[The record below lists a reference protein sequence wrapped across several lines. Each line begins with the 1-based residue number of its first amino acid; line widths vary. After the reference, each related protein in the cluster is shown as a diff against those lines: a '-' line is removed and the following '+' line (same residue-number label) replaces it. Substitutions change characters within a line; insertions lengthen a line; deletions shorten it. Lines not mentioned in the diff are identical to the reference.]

1 MTEVQ
6 PLTDEEIAEIEASWQ
21 AASRRAMD
29 GSTAIREVN
38 MLLQAGNVPS
48 LIATIRQRTKQREQA
63 MAAATQAT
71 ADAEFSTRHW
81 GEALRDVWPM
91 ERERAEALRQRDEAL
106 AERDKWRQ
114 IAYDQAML
122 LLASC
127 DDWMSRNVDAIN
139 VQMEQY
145 RDEAVALLA
154 DVEAYFDK
162 GINLN
167 DLISY
172 ALRRAT
178 NPGA

>member
-1 MTEVQ
+1 MAEVQ
-6 PLTDEEIAEIEASWQ
+6 PLTDEEVASLQVSAVPGGLWE
-21 AASRRAMD
+21 RA
-29 GSTAIREVN
+29 
-38 MLLQAGNVPS
+38 L
-48 LIATIRQRTKQREQA
+48 ATIRLRTEQREQA

-71 ADAEFSTRHW
+71 ADAEFSTHHW
-81 GEALRDVWPM
+81 DVASQKW
-91 ERERAEALRQRDEAL
+91 AEALRQRDEAL

-122 LLASC
+122 LLASY
-127 DDWMSRNVDAIN
+127 DDWMSRNVDALN

-145 RDEAVALLA
+145 RDEAVALLS

-162 GINLN
+162 GIDLK

>member
-6 PLTDEEIAEIEASWQ
+6 PLTDEEIDAIERHWQ
-21 AASRRAMD
+21 S
-29 GSTAIREVN
+29 EVCAQRSQHITDV
-38 MLLQAGNVPS
+38 LG
-48 LIATIRQRTKQREQA
+48 LIATIRQRTEQRE
-63 MAAATQAT
+63 
-71 ADAEFSTRHW
+71 ADAEFSTHHW
-81 GEALRDVWPM
+81 GVASQKW
-91 ERERAEALRQRDEAL
+91 AEARRQRDEAL

-122 LLASC
+122 LLALC

>member
-6 PLTDEEIAEIEASWQ
+6 PLTDEEIAEIEAS
-21 AASRRAMD
+21 S
-29 GSTAIREVN
+29 REV
-38 MLLQAGNVPS
+38 VS
-48 LIATIRQRTKQREQA
+48 LWAEALRQ
-63 MAAATQAT
+63 

-81 GEALRDVWPM
+81 GEALRDVWPV

-114 IAYDQAML
+114 ISYDQAML

-154 DVEAYFDK
+154 DVEAYFHN
-162 GINLN
+162 GIDLN

>member
-6 PLTDEEIAEIEASWQ
+6 PLTDEEIAEIEASWV
-21 AASRRAMD
+21 AELGAMD
-29 GSTAIREVN
+29 GSTAIRQVN

-71 ADAEFSTRHW
+71 ADAELW
-81 GEALRDVWPM
+81 
-91 ERERAEALRQRDEAL
+91 AEALRQ
-106 AERDKWRQ
+106 
-114 IAYDQAML
+114 
-122 LLASC
+122 
-127 DDWMSRNVDAIN
+127 
-139 VQMEQY
+139 

-154 DVEAYFDK
+154 DVEAYFHN
-162 GINLN
+162 GIDLN

>member
-6 PLTDEEIAEIEASWQ
+6 PLTDEEIAEIEAS
-21 AASRRAMD
+21 S
-29 GSTAIREVN
+29 REV
-38 MLLQAGNVPS
+38 VS
-48 LIATIRQRTKQREQA
+48 L
-63 MAAATQAT
+63 
-71 ADAEFSTRHW
+71 W
-81 GEALRDVWPM
+81 
-91 ERERAEALRQRDEAL
+91 AEALRQRDEAL

-154 DVEAYFDK
+154 DVEAYFHN
-162 GINLN
+162 GIDLN

>member
-6 PLTDEEIAEIEASWQ
+6 PLPDEEIDAIERHWQ
-21 AASRRAMD
+21 SEGCAQRSQHLTD
-29 GSTAIREVN
+29 VLGLV
-38 MLLQAGNVPS
+38 
-48 LIATIRQRTKQREQA
+48 ATICLRTKQREQA
-63 MAAATQAT
+63 MAVATRAT
-71 ADAEFSTRHW
+71 ADAEFSTHYW
-81 GEALRDVWPM
+81 DVASQK
-91 ERERAEALRQRDEAL
+91 RAEALRQRDEAL

>member
-1 MTEVQ
+1 MAEVQ
-6 PLTDEEIAEIEASWQ
+6 PLTDEEIDAIERHWQ
-21 AASRRAMD
+21 SELKSRGYAQRSQHITD
-29 GSTAIREVN
+29 VLG
-38 MLLQAGNVPS
+38 
-48 LIATIRQRTKQREQA
+48 LIATIRQRTEQREQA

-71 ADAEFSTRHW
+71 ADAELW
-81 GEALRDVWPM
+81 
-91 ERERAEALRQRDEAL
+91 AEALRQRDEAL

-114 IAYDQAML
+114 ISYDQAML

-154 DVEAYFDK
+154 DVEAYFHN
-162 GINLN
+162 GIDLN

>member
-6 PLTDEEIAEIEASWQ
+6 PLPDEEIDAIERHWQ
-21 AASRRAMD
+21 SEWQSEGYAQRSQHITD
-29 GSTAIREVN
+29 VLG
-38 MLLQAGNVPS
+38 
-48 LIATIRQRTKQREQA
+48 LIATIRQRTEQREQA

-81 GEALRDVWPM
+81 GEALRDVWPV

-114 IAYDQAML
+114 VSYDQAML

-145 RDEAVALLA
+145 RDEAVALLS

-162 GINLN
+162 GIDLK

>member
-21 AASRRAMD
+21 AARRAMD
-29 GSTAIREVN
+29 GSTAIRQVN

-48 LIATIRQRTKQREQA
+48 LIATIRQRTEQREQA

-71 ADAEFSTRHW
+71 ADAELW
-81 GEALRDVWPM
+81 
-91 ERERAEALRQRDEAL
+91 AEALRQRDEAL

-154 DVEAYFDK
+154 DVEAYFHN
-162 GINLN
+162 GIDLN

>member
-6 PLTDEEIAEIEASWQ
+6 PLPDEEIDAIERHWQ
-21 AASRRAMD
+21 SEWQSEGYAQRSQHITD
-29 GSTAIREVN
+29 VLG
-38 MLLQAGNVPS
+38 
-48 LIATIRQRTKQREQA
+48 LIATIRQRTEQREQA

-71 ADAEFSTRHW
+71 ADAELW
-81 GEALRDVWPM
+81 
-91 ERERAEALRQRDEAL
+91 AEALRQRDEAL

-114 IAYDQAML
+114 VSYDQAML

-154 DVEAYFDK
+154 DVEAYFHN
-162 GINLN
+162 GIDLN

>member
-1 MTEVQ
+1 MAEVQ
-6 PLTDEEIAEIEASWQ
+6 PLTDEEIDAIERHWQ
-21 AASRRAMD
+21 SEWQSEGYAQRSQHITD
-29 GSTAIREVN
+29 VLG
-38 MLLQAGNVPS
+38 
-48 LIATIRQRTKQREQA
+48 LIATIRQRTEQREQA

-81 GEALRDVWPM
+81 DVASQKW
-91 ERERAEALRQRDEAL
+91 AEALRQRDEAL

-154 DVEAYFDK
+154 DVEAYFHN
-162 GINLN
+162 GIDLN